1 MEVKDAV
8 RLAKDY
14 VADLFEAEQITD
26 VGLEEIEFDEKSDS
40 WNVTIGFSRPW
51 DQKGPLVAALGER
64 RPARSYK
71 VVRIHD
77 GSHEVKSVTDR
88 FLEPSQM
95 HRTAMRSNGSD

>member
-1 MEVKDAV
+1 MDVNEAV
-8 RLAKDY
+8 RLVKAY

-26 VGLEEIEFDEKSDS
+26 VGLEEIVFDEKSDS

-51 DQKGPLVAALGER
+51 DQKGPLVTALAER

-71 VVRIHD
+71 VVRIND
-77 GSHEVKSVTDR
+77 QSHEVQSVTDR